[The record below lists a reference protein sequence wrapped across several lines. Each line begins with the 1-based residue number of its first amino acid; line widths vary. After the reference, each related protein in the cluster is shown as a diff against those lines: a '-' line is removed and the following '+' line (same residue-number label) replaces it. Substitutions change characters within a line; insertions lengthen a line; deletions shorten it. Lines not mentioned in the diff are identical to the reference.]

1 MAGVTADA
9 LFKLLAYDPPPAD
22 GEPDGIFEARG
33 TVTGDTGGASNT
45 LRVRLTRSVHRGRIF
60 VIRRVLVQCDD
71 AATDYNVVY
80 RSGWHRGE
88 DVAMQFDSSLSV
100 RQQIMGPMLFEAR
113 SGADALD
120 MIQVTT
126 ANINGEQLRC
136 LVQGDYWL
144 KATLRANFMTPRI
157 RW

>member
-1 MAGVTADA
+1 MAGLTYDTI
-9 LFKLLAYDPPPAD
+9 LKLLPYDPPPHD

-33 TVTGDTGGASNT
+33 TLTGDTGGATNT
-45 LRVRLTRSVHRGRIF
+45 LRVRLAQAVHRGRIF

-71 AATDYNVVY
+71 AATNYNVTY
-80 RSGWHRGE
+80 RSGWHRGD
-88 DVAMQFDSSLSV
+88 DVSMQFDSSVSV

-113 SGADALD
+113 SGAGALT
-120 MIQVTT
+120 MIQATT
-126 ANINGEQLRC
+126 ANVNGEAIRL

-144 KATLRANFMTPRI
+144 KATLRANSMTPRI